1 MNETNETVGRRALV
15 VGLGVGAAAMGAGA
29 ARAAQA
35 GAPTEPWRAAREAQ
49 DDWMELPGRH
59 RMVFDATSA
68 AAAGDAIDF
77 ADTYFFANKL
87 GYGLAPSDLAVVI
100 ILRHF
105 ATPFAFGDA
114 VWSKYGA
121 AFSAMITLN
130 DPATAKPATRNIH
143 LTAPAKADPE
153 AASAT
158 LSALA
163 ARGVRFAVCGLAT
176 SKIAG
181 HLAGGDAA
189 KAAAIRAELTA
200 GLIPGARLVPAGIVA
215 LNRTQERGYAIARM
229 G

>member
-1 MNETNETVGRRALV
+1 MDETVETVRRRGLI
-15 VGLGVGAAAMGAGA
+15 VGLGAGAAALGAGA
-29 ARAAQA
+29 ARAAPP
-35 GAPTEPWRAAREAQ
+35 GAATDPWQAAREPQ
-49 DDWMELPGRH
+49 DDWLELPGRH

-68 AAAGDAIDF
+68 AAAEDAIDF
-77 ADTYFFANKL
+77 ADTYFFANNK

-105 ATPFAFGDA
+105 ATPFAFSDP
-114 VWSKYGA
+114 VWSKYGP

-130 DPATAKPATRNIH
+130 DPATGKPATRNIH

-153 AASAT
+153 AALAN

-176 SKIAG
+176 SKIAD

-189 KAAAIRAELTA
+189 KAAVIRAELTA
-200 GLIPGARLVPAGIVA
+200 SLIPNARLVPAGIVA